1 MIIDFT
7 PPEIE
12 YLIVQGDTF
21 KDAFFVTE
29 FDDVT
34 ETYLPK
40 DLSSCR
46 IDVSIRNKMDKNATL
61 LSNVNS
67 VDGGVIIANG
77 NGTNDYFEFVFSD
90 VQTNALPVKKV
101 YMDIQVK
108 FPNQDSVTFLKAEI
122 DVFGQATPVLS

>member
-1 MIIDFT
+1 MTTDFT

-12 YLIVQGDTF
+12 YLLVQGDTF
-21 KDAFFVTE
+21 KDGFFVTE

-34 ETYLPK
+34 ETYIPK
-40 DLSSCR
+40 NLSSCR

-61 LSNVNS
+61 LANVNS
-67 VDGGVIIANG
+67 VDGGVTITNG

-90 VQTNALPVKKV
+90 VQTNTLPVKKV

-108 FPNQDSVTFLKAEI
+108 FPNQDSVTFIKSEI